1 MNTTMQVIAT
11 RVQAEAA
18 IELLTCLKLLAESGA
33 SIISEVLGGNEFIQW
48 EHYPQNDAFDAATR
62 SQYYFHAH
70 PPEGRETPDY
80 GHFHTFLRRPIMS
93 NETCRAASF
102 QQQEI
107 DCGEG
112 IYHLVGIS
120 LNGDG
125 VPWRL
130 FTTNKWVTGETWCS
144 ASQTIAMLGEF
155 APATNDPSSAVSRW
169 VTAMVRLFRPQI
181 ELIIHQRDEAVAR
194 WQAAHPDADA
204 FEDRALEITSAIEI
218 SLHDQVSWIDE
229 TFEE

>member
-1 MNTTMQVIAT
+1 MSTTKRATAT
-11 RVQAEAA
+11 REQAEAA
-18 IELLTCLKLLAESGA
+18 VEILTCLKLLAESGT
-33 SIISEVLGGNEFIQW
+33 SIVSQMLAGDEFIQW

-70 PPEGRETPDY
+70 PPEGRESPDY
-80 GHFHTFLRRPIMS
+80 GHFHTFLRRTVKL
-93 NETCRAASF
+93 NDTCRTNSF
-102 QQQEI
+102 EQREM
-107 DCGEG
+107 DDSEG

-155 APATNDPSSAVSRW
+155 APATNDPSNAVSRW
-169 VTAMVRLFRPQI
+169 IAAMVRLFRPQI
-181 ELIIHQRDEAVAR
+181 EMIIYQRDEAIAR
-194 WQAAHPDADA
+194 WQAAHPDVDV

-218 SLHDQVSWIDE
+218 SLQDQVSWIDE
-229 TFEE
+229 TYEE